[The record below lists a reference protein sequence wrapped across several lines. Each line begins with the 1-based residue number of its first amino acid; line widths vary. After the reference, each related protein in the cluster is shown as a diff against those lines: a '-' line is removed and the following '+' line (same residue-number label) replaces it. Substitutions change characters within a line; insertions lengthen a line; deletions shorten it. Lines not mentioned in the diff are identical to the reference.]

1 MRKNITVEF
10 TNERIIPG
18 GGLAVVGAI
27 PGKSDFV
34 KNCNNMKVDCN
45 HPQHQIKNGDVM
57 LTYIGMQCMGKPS
70 FDAVHEMDDDPDF
83 YKTALGICYAI
94 PSAETLRQRFDLIG
108 SSIRRQILDENI
120 KMLKSNGV
128 VPSKLPCGYVPV
140 DMDVSP
146 FDNSKTCKEGVSR
159 TCKGCDGYA
168 PMFACIGSEG
178 YLADLELREGKQHCQ
193 KGTPQFLEETIG
205 LCRQLT
211 DEPLLFRLDSG
222 NDSTG
227 NIGILLER
235 GCHFIIKRNLR
246 KESKEDWLRMAKDN
260 SPDITHPRDGKDVYI
275 GSDWKEITYQAQDG
289 TTKHATIRMGYEII
303 KRTIDKKGQFLLIP
317 DIEANVWWTNTG
329 FTDREVIEHYH
340 AHGESEQF
348 HSELK
353 TDMDPERLPSGK
365 FETNELVLELAIL
378 SYNILRMTGQ
388 ESLGKR
394 NPHLKHAVKRRRHR
408 TVINNLINMA
418 CHVTEHARKLIIG
431 LGKSNVWRDVFRHV
445 YYAFEYFAL

>member
-10 TNERIIPG
+10 TNERIIPS

-27 PGKSDFV
+27 LGKSDFV

-222 NDSTG
+222 NDSTE

-303 KRTIDKKGQFLLIP
+303 ERTIDKKGQFLLIP

-378 SYNILRMTGQ
+378 SYNILRMIGQ

-394 NPHLKHAVKRRRHR
+394 NPHLRHAVKRRRHR

>member
-222 NDSTG
+222 NDSTE

-303 KRTIDKKGQFLLIP
+303 ERTIDKKGQFLLIP